1 MHKIEEIKKALN
13 LLDTYDGQLSKT
25 AKALGINR
33 YTLRSW
39 RDKRKKGEPL
49 ISRKRNKSSK
59 WSKEE
64 QESVIE
70 YYFSHGENV
79 TKACRKFGYPSPSSL
94 KSWVKKDKRWTRKHK
109 IHKKATILND
119 EDKKKAI
126 VDLVSRDSSAI
137 TVANKYNVTRVTL
150 YEWQKELTG
159 EPIMKKKDKS
169 KQELEEE
176 IIVLRKEH
184 LKLELENKVLKKANE
199 ILKKEIGVDYSL
211 LKKK

>member
-39 RDKRKKGEPL
+39 RDKRKNGEPL

-59 WSKEE
+59 WSKVE
-64 QESVIE
+64 QEAVIE
-70 YYFSHGENV
+70 YYFNHGENI

-119 EDKKKAI
+119 DDKKKAI
-126 VDLVSRDSSAI
+126 VDLVL
-137 TVANKYNVTRVTL
+137 RVRQQLLLLISIMLVELL
-150 YEWQKELTG
+150 YMNG
-159 EPIMKKKDKS
+159 KK
-169 KQELEEE
+169 
-176 IIVLRKEH
+176 
-184 LKLELENKVLKKANE
+184 N
-199 ILKKEIGVDYSL
+199 
-211 LKKK
+211 